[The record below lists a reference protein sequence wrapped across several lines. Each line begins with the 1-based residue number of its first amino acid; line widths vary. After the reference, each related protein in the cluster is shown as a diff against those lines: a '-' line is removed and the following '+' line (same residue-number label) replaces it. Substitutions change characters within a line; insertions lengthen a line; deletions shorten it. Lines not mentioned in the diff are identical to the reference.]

1 MVNYKDEAVWVGS
14 TREDEMCNFYL
25 MYWIDGQKKISQRSC
40 SSLGP
45 PIYSWGGWLLGGGLR
60 NIPDKEASSF

>member
-25 MYWIDGQKKISQRSC
+25 MYWIDGQKKISF
-40 SSLGP
+40 
-45 PIYSWGGWLLGGGLR
+45 
-60 NIPDKEASSF
+60 SFRPQATY